1 MPRTPSLRQ
10 SLALPVLFALALP
23 ACDAGPTAA
32 EHVDR
37 ARAFVDKRDLSASVI
52 ELKNA
57 LQKEPENP
65 QARLLLGKVYL
76 DLGDGA
82 GAEKELA
89 RAGRLGASDP
99 DLPVT
104 LARALLLERKYQEA
118 LDQLARAPADPPS
131 ARVLVLQG
139 EAHLGLGRR
148 EESRAAFNRAL
159 ETEPG
164 LAAARL
170 GLASLALAEGRTE
183 DAEKQVTLAL
193 EKNPDDLRALLLRG
207 ELLLARR
214 DLEGA
219 EAAFAKAL
227 EVGGERNT
235 TARLALARARLA
247 RGDLDGASAQV
258 EQVRKHSPQEPLAN
272 YLRGA
277 VAYQRKDMGGAQE
290 ALRDVLRVVP
300 DHLPSLLLLGTV
312 DYAEGRLEQAE
323 EHLSRYSAAVPDH
336 MASRKLLAA
345 VRLARNEPDRALE
358 ALAPAAK
365 EAAGDPQLL
374 ALLGTA
380 HLRKGDAARA
390 EEYLT
395 QASQLAPDVAAI
407 RTQLALTHLAAG
419 EAKEAVAELQSAVD
433 LGVGTGQAEVLL
445 VLTHLRQGQTDEAL
459 AAARRLAERQPENP
473 LTHNLVG
480 AAYLAKQDTA
490 SARSA
495 FEQALRVS
503 ASFAP
508 AALNLAQLDVREGK
522 RDAARAR
529 YESVLSR
536 DEHNVQALVGLAR
549 LAGEA
554 NEGARAVELLERARQ
569 HHPSALEPRL
579 MLAAYYLDNGP
590 LAKAVEVT
598 QEAIKLAPENTV
610 ALGLQGQTE
619 LLSGHPADAART
631 FGALVAK
638 GVKTPDLHARL
649 AAAQLG
655 TGKRD
660 EARAS
665 FSRALELSEGKHAG
679 ALLGLGRLD
688 IAAGKPE
695 AARER
700 VERLK
705 TLYPASPAGPGLEGD
720 MLFASRQPAAAVAAY
735 QDALAKGG
743 GADLVLKLSQARRAA
758 GDETGGL
765 QAMRDWLAQHPQDGA
780 VRLGLA
786 SSLQAS
792 GARDAAVKEYEL
804 LVTQQ
809 PKNAVALNNL
819 AWLYFESK
827 DPRAADLAQRALA
840 EAPENPAIL
849 DTVGW
854 IRVQQGQ
861 VEQGVQLLRQAAEK
875 APREA
880 EIRYHLG
887 AALARSGDMA
897 RARQEL
903 EAAIAG
909 AGEAAWKAEAKRLL
923 DLLP

>member
-193 EKNPDDLRALLLRG
+193 EKNPDDLRSLLLRG

-235 TARLALARARLA
+235 SARLALARAKLA

-258 EQVRKHSPQEPLAN
+258 EQVRKQSPQEPLAN

-277 VAYQRKDMGGAQE
+277 IAYQRKDMSGAQE

-323 EHLSRYSAAVPDH
+323 EHLSHYSAAVPDH

-365 EAAGDPQLL
+365 QAAGDPQLL

-407 RTQLALTHLAAG
+407 RTQLALTHLATG

-433 LGVGTGQAEVLL
+433 LGAGTGQAEVLL

-473 LTHNLVG
+473 LAHNLVG
-480 AAYLAKQDTA
+480 AAYLAKQDTP
-490 SARSA
+490 SARAA
-495 FEQALRVS
+495 FEQALKVS
-503 ASFAP
+503 AAFAP

-536 DEHNVQALVGLAR
+536 DEHNVQALVGLGR

-554 NEGARAVELLERARQ
+554 NDGPRAVELLERARQ
-569 HHPSALEPRL
+569 HHPNALEPRL

-598 QEAIKLAPENTV
+598 QEAVKLAPENTV

-631 FGALVAK
+631 FAALVAK

-649 AAAQLG
+649 AAAQFA
-655 TGKRD
+655 TGKRE

-700 VERLK
+700 VDRLK
-705 TLYPASPAGPGLEGD
+705 ALYPASPAGPGLEGD
-720 MLFASRQPAAAVAAY
+720 MLFAARQPVEAAAAY

-743 GADLVLKLSQARRAA
+743 GADVVLKLSQARRAE
-758 GDETGGL
+758 GDEAGGL
-765 QAMRDWLAQHPQDGA
+765 QAMRDWLAQHAQDGA
-780 VRLGLA
+780 VRLALA
-786 SSLQAS
+786 STLQAS
-792 GARDAAVKEYEL
+792 GQRDAAAKEYEL
-804 LVTQQ
+804 LVSQQ

-819 AWLYFESK
+819 AWLYFESN
-827 DPRAADLAQRALA
+827 DPRAADLAHRALA

-903 EAAIAG
+903 EAAVAG